1 MKTKLFF
8 TALLLA
14 FSFSPA
20 LAQTEKTKTA
30 KEETCAT
37 KAVEKR
43 DSSLIAALGVYHED
57 LLTLLQDRKDSL
69 KEIWLSPEKKNRD
82 KEILEV
88 YDTFRAGYRSTAS
101 KFNSARFQSWK
112 TFDTE
117 IRACGLT
124 SPESAV
130 GILTAPNSL

>member
-8 TALLLA
+8 IAILVA

-20 LAQTEKTKTA
+20 LAQTEKVKTQ
-30 KEETCAT
+30 KEESCAT

-43 DSSLIAALGVYHED
+43 DSSLIAALLSYHED
-57 LLTLLQDRKDSL
+57 IETLLTDRKDSL

-82 KEILEV
+82 KDILEV
-88 YDTFRAGYRSTAS
+88 YDTFKAGYKSSAS
-101 KFNSARFQSWK
+101 KFNSSKTSAWK

-117 IRACGLT
+117 IRACGFT